1 MLKRV
6 LATEEVQGWLSV
18 SVMHDCLAGSDGMYN
33 RLLLDAVNDIEDL
46 ATSAI
51 DFTPGMWLIPLLDC
65 GNEVGAVIS
74 ESVFAAADISC
85 NEF

>member
-1 MLKRV
+1 MFKRV

-18 SVMHDCLAGSDGMYN
+18 LVMHDCLTGSDGIYDP
-33 RLLLDAVNDIEDL
+33 LLLDAVNNIEDL
-46 ATSAI
+46 AASAI
-51 DFTPGMWLIPLLDC
+51 DFTPAMWLIPLLDC
-65 GNEVGAVIS
+65 GNEFGAVIS